1 MSQEKLLIG
10 FIGQGFVGKSIADDV
25 ESRGFEVI
33 RYSLEEPYVQNK
45 DRIKTCSVVF
55 ICLPTPTTPKGFD
68 DSIVRS
74 ATALTKPGATV
85 VIKSTIV
92 PGTTLSILA
101 DFPDRFLMHAPEF
114 LRAKNAA
121 FDAKNPERNIV
132 GVAVESDEYRTR
144 AQQVLALLPPA
155 PYTLVTSA
163 TNAECIKYLGNAF
176 LYTKVLFMNLAYNFV
191 EAENG
196 SWDVV
201 REAVTKDPRIGT
213 SHSDVVHEDGRGA
226 GGFCFI
232 KDFETFL
239 QTYAKD
245 ADDPLGTAAL
255 EAFRSK
261 NNSLLR
267 ESGKDAEI
275 LRGVYG
281 E

>member
-101 DFPDRFLMHAPEF
+101 DFPDL
-114 LRAKNAA
+114 
-121 FDAKNPERNIV
+121 
-132 GVAVESDEYRTR
+132 T
-144 AQQVLALLPPA
+144 
-155 PYTLVTSA
+155 
-163 TNAECIKYLGNAF
+163 
-176 LYTKVLFMNLAYNFV
+176 
-191 EAENG
+191 
-196 SWDVV
+196 
-201 REAVTKDPRIGT
+201 
-213 SHSDVVHEDGRGA
+213 
-226 GGFCFI
+226 
-232 KDFETFL
+232 
-239 QTYAKD
+239 
-245 ADDPLGTAAL
+245 ADDIRACLSFAADR
-255 EAFRSK
+255 ERR
-261 NNSLLR
+261 LR
-267 ESGKDAEI
+267 VIPAA
-275 LRGVYG
+275 
-281 E
+281 